1 MGHVRN
7 TFFIVKDLIN
17 NNIMRINLK
26 LGKLL
31 NQSLSFIKG

>member
-1 MGHVRN
+1 MGHVSN

-17 NNIMRINLK
+17 DNIMRINLK

-31 NQSLSFIKG
+31 NQPLSFIKG